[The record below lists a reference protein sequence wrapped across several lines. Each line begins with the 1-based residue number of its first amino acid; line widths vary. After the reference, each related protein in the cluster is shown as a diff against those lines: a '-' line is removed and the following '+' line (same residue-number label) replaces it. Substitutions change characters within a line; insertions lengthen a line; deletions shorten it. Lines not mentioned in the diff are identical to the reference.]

1 MQTLKRT
8 TLLSILGFL
17 TSGVAQAAPVSYALE
32 PGSSVVYAASAGEGD
47 RWSGRAPLEKLD
59 LKLDPT
65 KPLEAKFTVVLR
77 PEHFDTGNGIR
88 DANARGDVFR
98 VGQFPEITFRSSRIE
113 GDTSPL
119 LEGQARRF
127 RVVGKLTV
135 TNLTREVVLNAQVTL
150 RGDKLE
156 VQAGFGFTLS
166 SFKLTRP
173 QFLWIVVDDALSLNI
188 KFSASPQP

>member
-8 TLLSILGFL
+8 TLLALL
-17 TSGVAQAAPVSYALE
+17 VMWTSSVAQAANYALE
-32 PGSSVVYAASAGEGD
+32 PGSSVVYAASAGERD
-47 RWSGRAPLEKLD
+47 RWNGRAPLEKLD
-59 LKLDPT
+59 LKLDPS

-77 PEHFDTGNGIR
+77 PERFDTGNGIR
-88 DANARGDVFR
+88 DANARNDVFR
-98 VGQFPEITFRSSRIE
+98 TGQFPEITFRSSRIE
-113 GDTSPL
+113 GDATPL

-127 RVVGKLTV
+127 KLVGKLTV
-135 TNLTREVVLNAQVTL
+135 TDLTREVVLNAQVTR

-173 QFLWIVVDDALSLNI
+173 QFLWIVVDDALSLNM